1 MKNYV
6 WKGETEKAT
15 VYEFEVRGGNVVVS
29 SNAANFE
36 DAKIAAGLPKDAKL
50 IRSVSFP
57 IYDGVKNEEKYTDI
71 IWAYKGALPSGKA
84 AIKFLVE
91 KGCLSEEHARMIYG
105 AEDVRL

>member
-6 WKGETEKAT
+6 WKGETMKAT
-15 VYEFEVRGGNVVVS
+15 VYEFEVNGERVVVS

-36 DAKIAAGLPKDAKL
+36 DAKTAADLPKEARL

-57 IYDGVKNEEKYTDI
+57 IYDGAKHEETYTDV
-71 IWAYKGALPSGKA
+71 IWAYKGTLPSGKA

-91 KGCLSEEHARMIYG
+91 NGCLSKEDAVAIYG
-105 AEDVRL
+105 ADEVRL